1 MPETAPEALS
11 VYCWSITLSIAQV
24 RTITDNNRKEIK
36 RFVKF
41 ATVGAAGTV
50 TDYAVLNVL
59 IQVFGFSLGV
69 ANAFS
74 FTAAVIQNFLLN
86 RYWTFPESRER
97 PIGRQLG
104 KFVAVSTVGLA
115 INQVVLLSVH
125 ALLEPYWLVWMG
137 DPALAFTV
145 SYNFAKLIAIGVV
158 LFWNFTANRLWTYR
172 GL

>member
-1 MPETAPEALS
+1 MG
-11 VYCWSITLSIAQV
+11 IAQV
-24 RTITDNNRKEIK
+24 RTLADANRKEIV

-41 ATVGAAGTV
+41 AMVGAAGTI

-74 FTAAVIQNFLLN
+74 FTAAVIQNFFLN
-86 RYWTFPESRER
+86 RYWTYPESRDR
-97 PIGRQLG
+97 PAARQLFQ
-104 KFVAVSTVGLA
+104 FVAVSMAGLA
-115 INQVVLLSVH
+115 INQVVLLSMH
-125 ALLEPYWLVWMG
+125 ALLEPFWLAWLG
-137 DPALAFTV
+137 NPELAFIA

-158 LFWNFTANRLWTYR
+158 LFWNFFANRLWTYR